1 MLNRPLLPPP
11 APEPVLPA
19 LRGGRR
25 YLDFS
30 ELPDCVSV
38 RVSVSIYT
46 DDLGGDSEEVSAEN
60 AAARPGRKV
69 GA

>member
-11 APEPVLPA
+11 APEPALPA

-38 RVSVSIYT
+38 RVSVRIYA
-46 DDLGGDSEEVSAEN
+46 DLPSADGDEAFEAPSSE
-60 AAARPGRKV
+60 AAGKPADS
-69 GA
+69 